1 MFTSSLQ
8 KLKKRFLADTSGNF
22 AIMTA
27 ALLPVLLGFAGVGME
42 LANIMQVKTD
52 LQNTADSAVLAAATE
67 ARLKEGKATD
77 EEIKQSAKA
86 FIAGQLAKDLSED
99 ELKELKNKSPI
110 TLSTSDNTRGTTY
123 VITTTINYTLKVN
136 PLLSFIG
143 VKTID
148 LSATSTATSSVNKG
162 APLSMYLVLDRS
174 GSMSSPSCSSRQCP
188 SKMDSLKM
196 AVSYLI
202 DVLNKADSTHTEK
215 GSELIRTAAVSY
227 DDMTDFET
235 SLAWGTNAIKQ
246 YVENLRP
253 RGMTDATGA
262 MTRAYHDLKKDT
274 TSETR
279 AHKKNGSFD
288 RYIVFMTDGEMTGY
302 GTADNVLDMC
312 RKAKADGI
320 KIFSVAFMA
329 PDRGQALLKSC
340 ASGPEYY
347 FQPDNMEQ
355 IVSAFGEIARKASG
369 KLATLT
375 N

>member
-253 RGMTDATGA
+253 RGTTDATGA

-274 TSETR
+274 TSETQ

-302 GTADNVLDMC
+302 GTADNVLGMC
-312 RKAKADGI
+312 SKAKADGI
-320 KIFSVAFMA
+320 KIFSVAFKA

-347 FQPDNMEQ
+347 FEPDNMEQ